1 MLRIKKND
9 DLIYYHN
16 KILNYIRQEKSNIPQ
31 YEQKCFKLAFDCY
44 NSLDIYGVLD
54 EDKQFI
60 VSQIDNY
67 KTEGIACPDKKLSY
81 KDFKENIKEIKKIN
95 NHIVFIQYQDI
106 LYSVNINDIIKNYK
120 KLIQT
125 STRQSF
131 VGKTK
136 VENTD
141 EQQSCIDDFTQYVKQ
156 MFPESILKE
165 IFKDIKDDTDSKTAR
180 ETKKEKIRRICVNII
195 KTGTHYCSSCE
206 SELSGNVCENCGNV
220 ETENFDSETT
230 YDDTTRINVNKQFK
244 YEKRCHFRDTIN
256 QYQGKQN
263 KHIPSHV
270 YDSLY
275 EAIEKEGLLD
285 RKAETRLEKYRKVK
299 KSHIREFLKATS
311 NSNHYEDIQ
320 LIYSKITG
328 KDCPCIS
335 QYEKQLYEDFD
346 ALTTAFLSIPDIK
359 TKRDNFL
366 NSHYVLRQLLLK
378 QGVKVPDEDLNYLK
392 TPTRLREHDE
402 IYKKCCFILNWNFT
416 AIA

>member
-1 MLRIKKND
+1 MLRIRKND

-16 KILNYIRQEKSNIPQ
+16 KILNYIRQEKGNIHQ
-31 YEQKCFKLAFDCY
+31 YEQNCFKLAFDCY

-60 VSQIDNY
+60 ISQIENY
-67 KTEGIACPDKKLSY
+67 KTEGISCPDKKLSY

-125 STRQSF
+125 STKQSF
-131 VGKTK
+131 IGKTK
-136 VENTD
+136 IEGTD
-141 EQQSCIDDFTQYVKQ
+141 EQQTCIEEFIQCVKQ
-156 MFPESILKE
+156 MFPESILTE
-165 IFKDIKDDTDSKTAR
+165 IFKDVKDELDTKSGK
-180 ETKKEKIRRICVNII
+180 ETKKEKNRRTCINTV
-195 KTGTHYCSSCE
+195 KTGSHYCSSCE
-206 SELSGNVCENCGNV
+206 NELTGSVCENCGSV

-263 KHIPSHV
+263 KHIPAHV

-285 RKAETRLEKYRKVK
+285 RKAETRLDRYRKVK
-299 KSHIREFLKATS
+299 KSHIREFLKATN

-328 KDCPCIS
+328 KDCPCIT

-346 ALTTAFLSIPDIK
+346 SLTTAFLNIPDIK